1 MEFFEQKQVRV
12 KIHAIR
18 GAQLPDKASRG
29 AAGYDVRA
37 FLPPDTEI
45 VLEPGDRF
53 AVPTGLYLSIP
64 EGYFITVRPRSG
76 LAIKDGLTLVNS
88 PGTIDS
94 DYRGELKILM
104 INLGN
109 KPVTIRSQDRI
120 AQLLLEREI
129 PFQWE
134 ETPLED
140 LDPTERGEGGFGSTG
155 LA

>member
-1 MEFFEQKQVRV
+1 MSEVRV
-12 KIHAIR
+12 KIHAMR
-18 GAQLPDKASRG
+18 GAQLPDKASEG

-37 FLPPDTEI
+37 LLPPDTEI

-53 AVPTGLYLSIP
+53 AVPTGLYFAIP
-64 EGYFITVRPRSG
+64 RGYFITVRPRSG
-76 LAIKDGLTLVNS
+76 LAIRDGVTLVNS

-94 DYRGELKILM
+94 DYRGELKVLM
-104 INLGN
+104 INLGQ
-109 KPVTIRSQDRI
+109 KAVTIRSQDRI
-120 AQLLLEREI
+120 AQLLLERET

-140 LDPTERGEGGFGSTG
+140 LDPTQRGAGGFGSTG

>member
-1 MEFFEQKQVRV
+1 MSEVRV
-12 KIHAIR
+12 KIHAMR
-18 GAQLPDKASRG
+18 GAQLPDKASEG

-37 FLPPDTEI
+37 LLPPDTEI

-53 AVPTGLYLSIP
+53 AVPTGLYFSIP
-64 EGYFITVRPRSG
+64 KGYFITVRPRSG
-76 LAIKDGLTLVNS
+76 LAIRDGVTLVNS

-94 DYRGELKILM
+94 DYRGELKVLM
-104 INLGN
+104 INLGQ
-109 KPVTIRSQDRI
+109 KAVTIRSQDRI
-120 AQLLLEREI
+120 AQLLLERET

-140 LDPTERGEGGFGSTG
+140 LDPTRRGAGGFGSTG

>member
-1 MEFFEQKQVRV
+1 MSEVRV
-12 KIHAIR
+12 KIHAMR
-18 GAQLPDKASRG
+18 GARLPEKASEG

-37 FLPPDTEI
+37 LLPADTEI

-53 AVPTGLYLSIP
+53 AVPTGLYFAIP
-64 EGYFITVRPRSG
+64 RGYFITVRPRSG
-76 LAIKDGLTLVNS
+76 LAIRDGLTLVNS

-104 INLGN
+104 INLGQ
-109 KPVTIRSQDRI
+109 KAVTIRSQDRI

-129 PFQWE
+129 PLQWDE
-134 ETPLED
+134 APLED
-140 LDPTERGEGGFGSTG
+140 LDPTQRGSGGFGSTG